1 MLLVGKIFKVN
12 NKSMALAVLNMFS
25 VDIQAQQNDANDIVL
40 IPFILTLG
48 RFSLSIFVI
57 FDLAK
62 SSRNAKSKIICE
74 KISD

>member
-12 NKSMALAVLNMFS
+12 NKSMAHAVLNMFS

-62 SSRNAKSKIICE
+62 SSRNVKKQNNM
-74 KISD
+74 